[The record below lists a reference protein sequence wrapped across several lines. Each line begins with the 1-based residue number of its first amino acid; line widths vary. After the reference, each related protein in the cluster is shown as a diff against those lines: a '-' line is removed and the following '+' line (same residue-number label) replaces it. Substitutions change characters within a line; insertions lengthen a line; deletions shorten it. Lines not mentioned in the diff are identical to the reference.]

1 LVGIAGAG
9 MRSLARVLLGW
20 GWKLSGSDLDCSS
33 LRFLKLRRV
42 RVWEGHAP
50 GNLPD
55 DADVL
60 IASDA
65 VPADNPERRRA
76 AELGIPVLSY
86 FQALGRILST
96 RHGVAIAGTHGK
108 STVAAMLAEILIC
121 AGYDPTAIYG
131 AAPLGQHCGGLPG
144 KSLLTVVEACEY
156 RANFLHLRPRQAAIL
171 GIEPD
176 HFDYYRSPEQL
187 EKAFRRFAQRIP
199 TDGLLVA
206 RKECPVTQRIIE
218 GLKCRVLTFG
228 WTRSANWSAR
238 NVRHRKGRHSFSIHA
253 RRKHFCDVS
262 LQVPGE
268 HNVLNALAAAALA
281 RESSLVNG
289 EDIALGLGQFAGL
302 RRRLESV
309 GTWRGTTL
317 IDDYAHHPTEV
328 AAGLVTIRRMYPG
341 RRLWCVFQPHQASRT
356 AHLLDELAESLKNA
370 DKVIVAEVYRAR
382 EPDPK
387 TGEVTACD
395 LARKVRAGGTEAVA
409 AQAMGSIVE
418 LLASRLR
425 PGDVLVTMGA
435 GDIRKVCDGLLERT
449 GKNRAAG

>member
-1 LVGIAGAG
+1 
-9 MRSLARVLLGW
+9 MRSLTRVLLGW

-33 LRFLKLRRV
+33 LRFLKV
-42 RVWEGHAP
+42 RHVKVCEGHAADH
-50 GNLPD
+50 LPD

-96 RHGVAIAGTHGK
+96 RRGVAIAGTHGK
-108 STVAAMLAEILIC
+108 STTAAMLAAVLTH
-121 AGYDPTAIYG
+121 AGRDATAIYG
-131 AAPLGQHCGGLPG
+131 AAPLGQDCGGLPG

-176 HFDYYRSPEQL
+176 HFDYYRSPEHL
-187 EKAFRRFAQRIP
+187 EKAFRRFAERIP
-199 TDGLLVA
+199 ADGLLVA

-218 GLKCRVLTFG
+218 GLKCRVVTFG
-228 WTRSANWSAR
+228 WTPSANWSAR
-238 NVRHRKGRHSFSIHA
+238 NLRHRKGRYSFSIHA
-253 RRKHFCDVS
+253 RRKHLCDVS

-281 RESSLVNG
+281 RETSFLDG
-289 EDIALGLGQFAGL
+289 DQIAFGLGRFAGL

-328 AAGLVTIRRMYPG
+328 AAGLETIRQMNPG

-387 TGEVTACD
+387 AGEVTACD
-395 LARKVRAGGTEAVA
+395 LARKVRAGGAEAVA
-409 AQAMGSIVE
+409 AQATGLIVG

-449 GKNRAAG
+449 GKDRAAG